1 MTYCIRNAAFFDFR
15 WTYTMRTL
23 HNSECSSSL
32 RRSLISSHSNHMMTH
47 TIFISG
53 FDTFYCR
60 FLASFMIGLLRF
72 FHTYEVFFLWILAKP
87 HSYAV
92 ALFLISLQHYYK
104 KMHPF
109 CYHYYLQTSGT
120 SSRVYKLLNRGVPN
134 LINGITHCN
143 NGMAD
148 NDEGF
153 VHWLSYLFSWVLD
166 VAIKSLNAE
175 RHSWYICLFNIML
188 ILNRDCQYQVPA
200 RIQWRYQRR
209 C

>member
-1 MTYCIRNAAFFDFR
+1 
-15 WTYTMRTL
+15 
-23 HNSECSSSL
+23 
-32 RRSLISSHSNHMMTH
+32 
-47 TIFISG
+47 
-53 FDTFYCR
+53 
-60 FLASFMIGLLRF
+60 MIGLLRF
-72 FHTYEVFFLWILAKP
+72 FMLMKSSSYGFLQNLTHCCGIL
-87 HSYAV
+87 
-92 ALFLISLQHYYK
+92 LISLQHYYK

-120 SSRVYKLLNRGVPN
+120 PSYVYKILNKGVPN
-134 LINGITHCN
+134 LTTGTTQCN

-166 VAIKSLNAE
+166 VAIKSLSAE

-188 ILNRDCQYQVPA
+188 ILNRAYQYQYQVPA
-200 RIQWRYQRR
+200 RTHCRYQRS

>member
-1 MTYCIRNAAFFDFR
+1 LQILGFFHD
-15 WTYTMRTL
+15 WV
-23 HNSECSSSL
+23 
-32 RRSLISSHSNHMMTH
+32 
-47 TIFISG
+47 
-53 FDTFYCR
+53 
-60 FLASFMIGLLRF
+60 AKV

-109 CYHYYLQTSGT
+109 FYHYYLQTSGT
-120 SSRVYKLLNRGVPN
+120 PSRVYKLLNRGVPN

-175 RHSWYICLFNIML
+175 RHSWDICLFNIML
-188 ILNRDCQYQVPA
+188 ILNRAYQYQVPA
-200 RIQWRYQRR
+200 RTQ
-209 C
+209 

>member
-32 RRSLISSHSNHMMTH
+32 RRSLISSHLNHMMTH

-72 FHTYEVFFLWILAKP
+72 FILMKSSSYGFLQNLTHMLW
-87 HSYAV
+87 HSFWYPCNT
-92 ALFLISLQHYYK
+92 
-104 KMHPF
+104 MHPF

-120 SSRVYKLLNRGVPN
+120 PSHVYKLLNRGVPN

-153 VHWLSYLFSWVLD
+153 VHWLSYLFSWVLV
-166 VAIKSLNAE
+166 VAIKSLNVE

-188 ILNRDCQYQVPA
+188 ILNRAYQYQVPA
-200 RIQWRYQRR
+200 RIQWRYQRS

>member
-15 WTYTMRTL
+15 WTNTMRTL
-23 HNSECSSSL
+23 HNSGCSSSL

-53 FDTFYCR
+53 FDTFCCR

-72 FHTYEVFFLWILAKP
+72 FILMKSSYGFLQNLTHMLW
-87 HSYAV
+87 HSFWYHC
-92 ALFLISLQHYYK
+92 ST
-104 KMHPF
+104 MHPF

-120 SSRVYKLLNRGVPN
+120 PSRVYKLLNRGVPN

-166 VAIKSLNAE
+166 MAIKSLNVE

-188 ILNRDCQYQVPA
+188 ILNRAYQYQVPA
-200 RIQWRYQRR
+200 RTQWRYQRS

>member
-72 FHTYEVFFLWILAKP
+72 FILMKSSSYGFLQNLTHMLW
-87 HSYAV
+87 HSFDIIANTTTRKCIHFAITTTFKHQALPAV
-92 ALFLISLQHYYK
+92 
-104 KMHPF
+104 
-109 CYHYYLQTSGT
+109 CTS
-120 SSRVYKLLNRGVPN
+120 Y
-134 LINGITHCN
+134 
-143 NGMAD
+143 
-148 NDEGF
+148 
-153 VHWLSYLFSWVLD
+153 
-166 VAIKSLNAE
+166 
-175 RHSWYICLFNIML
+175 
-188 ILNRDCQYQVPA
+188 
-200 RIQWRYQRR
+200 
-209 C
+209 

>member
-72 FHTYEVFFLWILAKP
+72 FILMKSSSYGFLQNLTHMLWHSFDIIATLLQENASILLSLLPSNIRHFQPCVQATKQRCSK
-87 HSYAV
+87 SY
-92 ALFLISLQHYYK
+92 
-104 KMHPF
+104 
-109 CYHYYLQTSGT
+109 
-120 SSRVYKLLNRGVPN
+120 
-134 LINGITHCN
+134 
-143 NGMAD
+143 
-148 NDEGF
+148 
-153 VHWLSYLFSWVLD
+153 
-166 VAIKSLNAE
+166 
-175 RHSWYICLFNIML
+175 
-188 ILNRDCQYQVPA
+188 
-200 RIQWRYQRR
+200 
-209 C
+209 